1 MSAPSFLSELKRRQ
15 IYRGGVMYVVAG
27 WVIVQVATTVFPYFE
42 IPSWAIRLLV
52 VAILLGFP
60 IALVALWMFES
71 TLPNDPETRLHDRR
85 QGSRDTTDALAQLM
99 EAERSERARE
109 TQELIAALG
118 QLKGEQTRAQ
128 DAPIAEAPI
137 AMETRSRVTD
147 VPASAYTQTPT
158 AVPIQ
163 PIQSVRKRRNRFA
176 ILMGFVAL
184 CIVLSGIWT
193 LVVPQATFQ
202 PAASAAA
209 AASGELAEKYVAPGF
224 NQLEDIAVFMLTPLL
239 KKLGI
244 PMAPERVF
252 TILLVIVGFLILRSF
267 YRQIRRTRVRRA
279 RPHYY

>member
-1 MSAPSFLSELKRRQ
+1 MSAPSFFSELKRRQ

-85 QGSRDTTDALAQLM
+85 QGSRDTTDVLAQLM

-118 QLKGEQTRAQ
+118 QLKGEQSRVQ
-128 DAPIAEAPI
+128 QAPISEAPI
-137 AMETRSRVTD
+137 AMETLRSRVTD
-147 VPASAYTQTPT
+147 APAPAPTPPTPT
-158 AVPIQ
+158 AVPVQ
-163 PIQSVRKRRNRFA
+163 PARKRRSRFA
-176 ILMGFVAL
+176 MLMGLAAL

-193 LVVPQATFQ
+193 LVVPQAAFQ
-202 PAASAAA
+202 PAAAA
-209 AASGELAEKYVAPGF
+209 AASGQLAEKYVAPGF
-224 NQLEDIAVFMLTPLL
+224 NQLEDIGVFMLTPLL
-239 KKLGI
+239 EELGI

-279 RPHYY
+279 RQHNY

>member
-1 MSAPSFLSELKRRQ
+1 
-15 IYRGGVMYVVAG
+15 
-27 WVIVQVATTVFPYFE
+27 
-42 IPSWAIRLLV
+42 
-52 VAILLGFP
+52 
-60 IALVALWMFES
+60 
-71 TLPNDPETRLHDRR
+71 
-85 QGSRDTTDALAQLM
+85 
-99 EAERSERARE
+99 
-109 TQELIAALG
+109 
-118 QLKGEQTRAQ
+118 
-128 DAPIAEAPI
+128 
-137 AMETRSRVTD
+137 METRSRVAD

-163 PIQSVRKRRNRFA
+163 PIQPVRKRRNRFA

-267 YRQIRRTRVRRA
+267 YRQIKRTRVRRA
-279 RPHYY
+279 RQH

>member
-1 MSAPSFLSELKRRQ
+1 MSAPTFLSELKRRQ

-85 QGSRDTTDALAQLM
+85 QGSRDTTDALAKLM

-118 QLKGEQTRAQ
+118 QLKGESPTAH
-128 DAPIAEAPI
+128 DSPI
-137 AMETRSRVTD
+137 AMETLRNRLTD
-147 VPASAYTQTPT
+147 MPVSAPSPAAIS
-158 AVPIQ
+158 VQ
-163 PIQSVRKRRNRFA
+163 PVRKRRNKFA
-176 ILMGFVAL
+176 MLMGFAAL
-184 CIVLSGIWT
+184 CIVLSGVWT
-193 LVVPQATFQ
+193 LVVPQAKFQ
-202 PAASAAA
+202 PAAAA
-209 AASGELAEKYVAPGF
+209 AASGQLAEKYVAPGF
-224 NQLEDIAVFMLTPLL
+224 NELEEIGVFMLTPLL
-239 KKLGI
+239 NKLGI

-267 YRQIRRTRVRRA
+267 YRQFGRARARRTA
-279 RPHYY
+279 RPH

>member
-1 MSAPSFLSELKRRQ
+1 MRLRFLSELKRRQ

-42 IPSWAIRLLV
+42 IPGWAIRLLV

-99 EAERSERARE
+99 EAERAERARE
-109 TQELIAALG
+109 TQALIAALG
-118 QLKGEQTRAQ
+118 QLKGEQPRAQ
-128 DAPIAEAPI
+128 KAPVAEAPI
-137 AMETRSRVTD
+137 GMETLRSRRTD
-147 VPASAYTQTPT
+147 TPASAPTPA
-158 AVPIQ
+158 AVPVQ
-163 PIQSVRKRRNRFA
+163 PVRKRRSRFA
-176 ILMGFVAL
+176 MLMGFAAL

-202 PAASAAA
+202 PAAAA
-209 AASGELAEKYVAPGF
+209 AASEQLAEKYVAPGF
-224 NQLEDIAVFMLTPLL
+224 NQLEEIGVFMLTPLL

-252 TILLVIVGFLILRSF
+252 TILLVIIGFLVLRSF
-267 YRQIRRTRVRRA
+267 YRQITRPRVRRV
-279 RPHYY
+279 RQH

>member
-99 EAERSERARE
+99 ETERSERARE

-118 QLKGEQTRAQ
+118 QLKGEQLRAQ
-128 DAPIAEAPI
+128 EAPI
-137 AMETRSRVTD
+137 AMETLRSRLTD
-147 VPASAYTQTPT
+147 TPAPAPTP
-158 AVPIQ
+158 AAALSVQ
-163 PIQSVRKRRNRFA
+163 PVRKRRNRFA
-176 ILMGFVAL
+176 MLMSFAVL

-202 PAASAAA
+202 PAAAA
-209 AASGELAEKYVAPGF
+209 AASGQLAEKYVAPGF
-224 NQLEDIAVFMLTPLL
+224 NQLEDIGVFMLTPLL
-239 KKLGI
+239 DKLGI

-252 TILLVIVGFLILRSF
+252 TILLVIAGFLILRSF
-267 YRQIRRTRVRRA
+267 YRQIKRTRVRRA
-279 RPHYY
+279 RQHNY